1 MEHDALVRRVL
12 GDPDAAR
19 AWLQARLP
27 ADTTQ
32 HLDLATLQLQP
43 GTFVDEELRRAET
56 DVLFEVRHESG
67 WPVFVYLLVEHQS
80 TVDFWLRLRLL
91 RYQSRIWERERV
103 RRPGMR
109 SLSPIVA
116 VVLHHGPRAWS
127 PPTRFEAL
135 YNEAVRAL
143 PDVCRFGHILVELH
157 RMRLEDARGGS
168 NSSLKSAGI

>member
-12 GDPDAAR
+12 GDLDAAR

-91 RYQSRIWERERV
+91 RYQGRIRERGT
-103 RRPGMR
+103 RPPAR
-109 SLSPIVA
+109 HAQPQ
-116 VVLHHGPRAWS
+116 
-127 PPTRFEAL
+127 
-135 YNEAVRAL
+135 
-143 PDVCRFGHILVELH
+143 PDR
-157 RMRLEDARGGS
+157 RGGPAPRP
-168 NSSLKSAGI
+168 AGLVPAHPVRGFVQ